1 MKWMLGVVLALGLTG
16 CSWQDDVKVRG
27 EGAVV
32 EQQHPLGHEVTRVLA
47 GVPANLY
54 LVAGESHTLRVKGE
68 ANLLPYLVLT
78 EQGEKL
84 EIEVKDGYRLDPTRP
99 LEITITLPT
108 LHELALAGVGNGAL
122 RDFKGDDLVLS
133 LAGTGDIVASGLMLD
148 RLEGNIAG
156 LGNLDLGQGSARV
169 MALNIAGAGGVK
181 GAGLASE
188 EV

>member
-1 MKWMLGVVLALGLTG
+1 MCIRDRVLALGLTG

-78 EQGEKL
+78 EKGEKL
-84 EIEVKDGYRLDPTRP
+84 EIEVKDGYRLDPTQP

-108 LHELALAGVGNGAL
+108 LHELALAGV
-122 RDFKGDDLVLS
+122 RCV
-133 LAGTGDIVASGLMLD
+133 
-148 RLEGNIAG
+148 
-156 LGNLDLGQGSARV
+156 
-169 MALNIAGAGGVK
+169 
-181 GAGLASE
+181 
-188 EV
+188 

>member
-78 EQGEKL
+78 EKGEKL
-84 EIEVKDGYRLDPTRP
+84 EIEVKDGYRLDPTQP

-108 LHELALAGVGNGAL
+108 LGGYNGDAEKPTFTPSVLVTYNGSDAGKDGAPPSVCHSFVTDGRIQFLADCTHALAGQTVGL
-122 RDFKGDDLVLS
+122 PDF
-133 LAGTGDIVASGLMLD
+133 
-148 RLEGNIAG
+148 EG
-156 LGNLDLGQGSARV
+156 
-169 MALNIAGAGGVK
+169 
-181 GAGLASE
+181 
-188 EV
+188 EVS

>member
-32 EQQHPLGHEVTRVLA
+32 EQQHPLGREVTRVLA

-78 EQGEKL
+78 EKGEKL
-84 EIEVKDGYRLDPTRP
+84 EIEVKDGYRLDPTQP
-99 LEITITLPT
+99 LEITITLPSCT
-108 LHELALAGVGNGAL
+108 SWHW
-122 RDFKGDDLVLS
+122 R
-133 LAGTGDIVASGLMLD
+133 
-148 RLEGNIAG
+148 
-156 LGNLDLGQGSARV
+156 
-169 MALNIAGAGGVK
+169 
-181 GAGLASE
+181 GLATAPCATSRGMIWCSPWRARGTSSPAG
-188 EV
+188 